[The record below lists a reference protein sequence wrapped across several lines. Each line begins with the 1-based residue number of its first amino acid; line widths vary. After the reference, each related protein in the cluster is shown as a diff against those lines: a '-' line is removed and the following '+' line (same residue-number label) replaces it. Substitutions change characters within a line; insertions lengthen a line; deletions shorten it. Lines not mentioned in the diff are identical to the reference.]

1 MSLHTLDDFSEVS
14 VLPGLT
20 GGSAV
25 VIGVLDGVH
34 LGHRELIAK
43 AKDVAGGLT
52 VVVLTFDPHPSVVL
66 GKSEV
71 PVLTNL
77 SEREVLVTQ
86 AGADDMVVL
95 QFTDARS
102 NQSPQDFIDQ
112 VLITQLNVRHVIVGE
127 NFTFGHRALG
137 NPATLLATSNF
148 VTHVEPLLA
157 DTGGAV
163 TSTRVRSALANG
175 DISEVQRLLG
185 RHYQVCGEVV
195 HGKHRGREL
204 GYPTAN
210 VLVSPDRAL
219 PADGVYA
226 GWITRSADAEKSP
239 AAISLG
245 QNSTFGSTERTLE
258 AYVIGSHDLDLY
270 GQVICVEFVQI
281 LRPMQTFT
289 SADELVAQMKDD
301 VTAAQDLLATS
312 N

>member
-1 MSLHTLDDFSEVS
+1 VQLQTLDDLSAMS
-14 VLPGLT
+14 VLPGLNT
-20 GGSAV
+20 GSSV

-34 LGHRELIAK
+34 LGHRKLIAK
-43 AKDVAGGLT
+43 AKAVAGALP
-52 VVVLTFDPHPSVVL
+52 VVVLTFDPHPSVLL

-77 SEREVLVTQ
+77 SEREALVTQ

-112 VLITQLNVRHVIVGE
+112 VLTTQLNAKHVIVGE
-127 NFTFGHRALG
+127 NFTFGHKALG
-137 NPATLLATSNF
+137 NPATLLATSDF
-148 VTHVEPLLA
+148 DTHVEPLLT
-157 DTGGAV
+157 DTGGFV
-163 TSTRVRSALANG
+163 TSTRVRSALASG
-175 DISEVQRLLG
+175 DMSEVQRLLG

-195 HGKHRGREL
+195 HGQHRGREL

-210 VLVSPDRAL
+210 VLVAPDRAL

-226 GWITRSADAEKSP
+226 GWVTRPGSAQRSP

-281 LRPMQTFT
+281 LRPMQTFG
-289 SADELVAQMKDD
+289 SAEELIQQMQVDVA
-301 VTAAQDLLATS
+301 AAQDLLATS
-312 N
+312 H